1 MRVVIAALKFKR
13 LGLVILA
20 LVAIGLGALA
30 VTPSLM
36 PADKVSEAVKAEIR
50 AATGLDPVLR
60 GSPSVSLF
68 PSGSVSF
75 ADVTLSDGR
84 ASRPALVAEKL
95 TARLRFFP
103 LLAGRVEIADVSLA
117 RPVFSLA
124 FDADGRSNWAGLLE
138 SLARAL
144 APGAVRSVP
153 FSELRVENGTVHI
166 RDESRGVNERLTD
179 INLSLAWPSISR
191 SFGATGRFV
200 WRGEAVD
207 ASMTLNNFF
216 AALIGERSGLKVRL
230 AGAPLKL
237 SFDGALSLRPSMK
250 IEGTLAA
257 DTASLRETMRWAGQK
272 PLPGGGFGR
281 FSLKAQTNAVGGSV
295 ALTNVSLELDGNV
308 AEGVLTFT
316 GDGRQNVQG
325 TLAAEGLDLSPY
337 VSTFRLIAA
346 NEREWNRVPIAID
359 GLTNFDLDLR
369 LSAARIAIAGAKL
382 GRTAIAANLRGGRL
396 TVAVSESQAFGGV
409 IKGSFGLAKSEA
421 GADFK
426 AQLQFADVD
435 LEHALGELFGIKRL
449 EGKGTMAVAV
459 DASGPTVLALTRTLS
474 GTASLTG
481 RQGALTGFNVEQLLR
496 RLEQRPLSG
505 GGDFR
510 GGRTPYEKLTVTIK
524 IAQGTATVED
534 VRMEGSAV
542 RLALAG
548 SASIPSRDFDLKG
561 TASLLAAVVAAG
573 QPEKISTFELPFVV
587 QGPWD
592 DPILLPDT
600 QSLIRRSGSGA
611 PLFDAVR
618 DRRARD
624 AVRAAIERLTGGM
637 PAPMVTPPPPPPSAA
652 GAETPTAVQPVAEPR
667 PAQ

>member
-1 MRVVIAALKFKR
+1 MRAVVAALRFKR

-20 LVAIGLGALA
+20 LAVVAVGALA
-30 VTPSLM
+30 LMPTLM
-36 PADKVSEAVKAEIR
+36 PADKVSDAVRAEIR

-75 ADVTLSDGR
+75 ADVALGNAQAGR
-84 ASRPALVAEKL
+84 APLVAEQL

-117 RPVFSLA
+117 RPTFSVVY
-124 FDADGRSNWAGLLE
+124 DADGRSNWAGLLE
-138 SLARAL
+138 SLARVL
-144 APGAVRSVP
+144 VPGAVRSMP
-153 FSELRVENGTVHI
+153 FSELRIEGGTVHI

-179 INLSLAWPSISR
+179 INLALAWPSISR
-191 SFGATGRFV
+191 TFGATGRFS
-200 WRGEAVD
+200 WRGEPVD
-207 ASMTLNNFF
+207 ASLTLNNFF
-216 AALIGERSGLKVRL
+216 AAIVGDRSGLKMRL
-230 AGAPLKL
+230 ASAPLKL
-237 SFDGALSLRPSMK
+237 SFDGALSLRPSLK

-257 DTASLRETMRWAGQK
+257 DTASLRETMRWAGLQ

-295 ALTNVSLELDGNV
+295 ALTNVSLELDGNA

-359 GLTNFDLDLR
+359 GLASFDLDIR
-369 LSAARIAIAGAKL
+369 LSAARIAVAGAKI

-396 TVAVSESQAFGGV
+396 TVAISESQAFGGV
-409 IKGSFGLAKSEA
+409 IKGSVGLAKSET

-435 LEHALGELFGIKRL
+435 LEHALSELFGVKRL
-449 EGKGTMAVAV
+449 EGKGTMAIAV
-459 DASGPTVLALTRTLS
+459 DASGPTVLALARTLS

-481 RQGALTGFNVEQLLR
+481 RQGALTGVNVEQLLR

-510 GGRTPYEKLTVTIK
+510 GGRTPFEKLTVTIK
-524 IAQGTATVED
+524 IAQGTAMVED

-637 PAPMVTPPPPPPSAA
+637 PAPITPPPAPPVGAA
-652 GAETPTAVQPVAEPR
+652 PPETPAAQPVAEPR